1 MAKHHQKYKV
11 VAQLRL
17 RKDIENELDRELE
30 QTFPASDALQ
40 IIRDRPPTYKN
51 QRRRAMARQGK

>member
-30 QTFPASDALQ
+30 QTFPASEALQ
-40 IIRDRPPTYKN
+40 IIRDRPPAYKN
-51 QRRRAMARQGK
+51 QRRRAMARRGK